1 MLNMLCEGMK
11 RTFAAIAIAV
21 TLCGC
26 AADEDFSTM
35 TCAQYTELSKKTG
48 VDAGFVWAQQYVRAM
63 NKDLGVAARASGP
76 SRSLGRTRPRRDAA
90 NSSHPAFDTPGFHC
104 VALPTSTR
112 LGLFMRDYSLLVVG
126 RGVDFQRNI

>member
-1 MLNMLCEGMK
+1 MK

-63 NKDLGVAARASGP
+63 NKDLGVGGESMLPADQQRGILRGYCGVFGSHSFLDGVKYLWLQLSLMPRMP
-76 SRSLGRTRPRRDAA
+76 SK
-90 NSSHPAFDTPGFHC
+90 
-104 VALPTSTR
+104 
-112 LGLFMRDYSLLVVG
+112 
-126 RGVDFQRNI
+126 